1 MLENL
6 SLKTNFVGKDGFFW
20 WIGQIPKQKNWID
33 NIAERPTESNEEFQG
48 FGYRYKVR
56 ILGYHPSNADD
67 LSDEQL
73 PWASVL
79 FPVTAGSGQGGCSQ
93 SPNLRQGNFV
103 YGFFLDGEDGQQPVI
118 TGVFGVNQYAEV
130 KRNSEVKKGIN
141 TYTKEFLEEER
152 LSNLKFNN
160 PNNTKILVS
169 KATVSV
175 GEINAYYDPDG
186 KFIGARTDSKSL
198 TQQKQESKI
207 GSAEWKRLD
216 KLISIE
222 KSKNKGDG
230 GRNSSVQPDNIIKGD
245 GEPPKPF
252 EPLSGVD
259 STSEDVSR
267 NILPVNQDQASTDGV
282 IVESNIGQDQI
293 VSGTDEEADIDSKVE
308 EIEPK
313 GNGCDL
319 TRELPIQTITKNLLN
334 RKQRLEKAKKHWK
347 TKISTKVGNVKVDVT
362 GALKNINE
370 IDGAITEAMNQA
382 TEDIT
387 GEIKRVTDGIQKNV
401 NQKINFAMAKAY
413 SSLPISKLT
422 EAKKKEDKA
431 FDDLSCAFGNIAA
444 NLSKMVG
451 SFLSQAIN
459 KLINAPLCAINNF
472 VSSLLG
478 KVSGIIDG
486 AVGAIL
492 GPIKSF
498 LSSVG
503 GVNDIVD
510 DLTDVASSVLSFLS
524 CAAAPSCSE
533 VQSWSQSGGIVAP
546 DILGT
551 LDIGGIIGKAKGVA
565 AGIKD
570 SIDQFKNIGSSIKG
584 VMENADFSDVIGDAV
599 ASCNVGPLRCGPPTI
614 EFFGGGGSGAAGNAI
629 IGAAGTLLGVDIIL
643 PGSGYTDVPFVSFK
657 DSCGK
662 GGGATGTAV
671 IEDGKVVDVIM
682 NDSGTG
688 YITKQD
694 GSLGGDGTTW
704 AEADETTIKR
714 SDGSYDTPYSPGE
727 VITVCPGDEV
737 TEPGG
742 KVILISGEDCIQI
755 TAKPPSPPPEKPVDP
770 TLSTGE
776 YPVVLVI
783 DSINVVDGGFNYDC
797 SKDTVVVEP
806 NNGAKLSICGCDSL
820 GTINKICV
828 DDSGSGFTDDPNIYI
843 QSGSGYNAKLVPTF
857 KVRRVEDP
865 SQVSPASVIQ
875 VVDCV
880 GKI

>member
-20 WIGQIPKQKNWID
+20 WIGQIPKQKNWIH
-33 NIAERPTESNEEFQG
+33 NIAERPTESNDEFQG

-79 FPVTAGSGQGGCSQ
+79 FPVTAGSGQGGASQ

-118 TGVFGVNQYAEV
+118 TGVFGINQYAEV

-160 PNNTKILVS
+160 PNNTKKLVS
-169 KATVSV
+169 EATVGV

-198 TQQKQESKI
+198 IEQRKEFKP
-207 GSAEWKRLD
+207 GSEERKRIN

-222 KSKNKGDG
+222 QSKEREN
-230 GRNSSVQPDNIIKGD
+230 RNSSVQSDNIIKGD
-245 GEPPKPF
+245 GESPKPF

-259 STSEDVSR
+259 STSETVSR
-267 NILPVNQDQASTDGV
+267 NILPVNQEQASTNGV
-282 IVESNIGQDQI
+282 VVESNIGQDQI
-293 VSGTDEEADIDSKVE
+293 VSGTDEEADIDSKE
-308 EIEPK
+308 EKIEPK

-334 RKQRLEKAKKHWK
+334 RKQRLEKAKKQWK
-347 TKISTKVGNVKVDVT
+347 TKISTKVGNVKVDVS
-362 GALKNINE
+362 GALENVTE
-370 IDGAITEAMNQA
+370 IDKAISEAMNQA

-431 FDDLSCAFGNIAA
+431 FDDLSCAFGNITA

-459 KLINAPLCAINNF
+459 KLINAPLCAINNM
-472 VSSLLG
+472 VGSLLG

-510 DLTDVASSVLSFLS
+510 DLTDVASRVLSFLS

-551 LDIGGIIGKAKGVA
+551 LDVGGIIGKAKGVA

-584 VMENADFSDVIGDAV
+584 VMEGANFSDVIGDAV
-599 ASCNVGPLRCGPPTI
+599 SNCNVGPLRCGPPTI

-662 GGGATGTAV
+662 GGGATGIAV
-671 IEDGKVVDVIM
+671 ISDGQVVDVIM

-688 YITKQD
+688 YLPAPD
-694 GSLGGDGTTW
+694 GSQGGDGATW
-704 AEADETTIKR
+704 ADADETTVKR
-714 SDGSYDTPYSPGE
+714 GDGTYDVPYQPGE
-727 VITVCPGDEV
+727 VITVCPGDTV

-742 KVILISGEDCIQI
+742 KVVLIGGEDCVQI
-755 TAKPPSPPPEKPVDP
+755 TAKTPVEVLP
-770 TLSTGE
+770 TDAGE
-776 YPVVLVI
+776 YPVILTI

-806 NNGAKLSICGCDSL
+806 NNGAKLTICKCDSL

-828 DDSGSGFTDDPNIYI
+828 DDGGSGFKDDPNIYI
-843 QSGSGYNAKLVPTF
+843 QSDSGYNCKLVPTF
-857 KVRRVEDP
+857 KATKVEEDLI
-865 SQVSPASVIQ
+865 STDIIQ

-880 GKI
+880 GKF

>member
-1 MLENL
+1 MLENSL
-6 SLKTNFVGKDGFFW
+6 LKTNYLGRDGYIW
-20 WIGQIPKQKNWID
+20 WIGQIVKQKNWIA
-33 NIAERPTESNEEFQG
+33 NIAERPEESKDQFKG
-48 FGYRYKVR
+48 FDYRYKVR
-56 ILGYHPSNADD
+56 IMGYHPADQNELADD
-67 LSDEQL
+67 QL
-73 PWASVL
+73 PWASVS
-79 FPVTAGSGQGGCSQ
+79 FPVTAGSGQGGASQ
-93 SPNLRQGNFV
+93 SPNLRQGMFV
-103 YGFFLDGEDGQQPVI
+103 HGFFLDGEDGQQPVI
-118 TGVFGVNQYAEV
+118 TGVFGINQYAEV
-130 KRNSEVKKGIN
+130 KRNSEVKKG
-141 TYTKEFLEEER
+141 YGGYSAEEKEEDR
-152 LSNLKFNN
+152 LFEIKINN
-160 PNNTKILVS
+160 PNNTKKLVQ
-169 KATVSV
+169 KVSV
-175 GEINAYYDPDG
+175 LQPEIYAYYDPDG
-186 KFIGARTDSKSL
+186 NFIGSKNTQKSL
-198 TQQKQESKI
+198 YKQREETKFA
-207 GSAEWKRLD
+207 SAEWKRLS
-216 KLISIE
+216 KLIYSE
-222 KSKNKGDG
+222 QSKNKGDG

-245 GEPPKPF
+245 GASPKPF

-267 NILPVNQDQASTDGV
+267 NILPVNQEQANTNGV
-282 IVESNIGQDQI
+282 VVESNIGQDQV
-293 VSGTDEEADIDSKVE
+293 VSGTDEEADTDSKVE
-308 EIEPK
+308 EVEPK

-584 VMENADFSDVIGDAV
+584 VMENANFSDVIGDAV

-671 IEDGKVVDVIM
+671 IEDG
-682 NDSGTG
+682 
-688 YITKQD
+688 
-694 GSLGGDGTTW
+694 
-704 AEADETTIKR
+704 
-714 SDGSYDTPYSPGE
+714 
-727 VITVCPGDEV
+727 
-737 TEPGG
+737 
-742 KVILISGEDCIQI
+742 
-755 TAKPPSPPPEKPVDP
+755 
-770 TLSTGE
+770 
-776 YPVVLVI
+776 
-783 DSINVVDGGFNYDC
+783 
-797 SKDTVVVEP
+797 
-806 NNGAKLSICGCDSL
+806 
-820 GTINKICV
+820 
-828 DDSGSGFTDDPNIYI
+828 
-843 QSGSGYNAKLVPTF
+843 
-857 KVRRVEDP
+857 
-865 SQVSPASVIQ
+865 
-875 VVDCV
+875 
-880 GKI
+880 